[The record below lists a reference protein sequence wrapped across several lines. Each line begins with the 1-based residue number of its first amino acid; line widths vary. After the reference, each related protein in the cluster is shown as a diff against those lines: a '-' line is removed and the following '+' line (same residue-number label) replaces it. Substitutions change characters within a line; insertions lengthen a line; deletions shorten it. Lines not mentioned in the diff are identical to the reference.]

1 MPQFDKITFFNQI
14 FWLFF
19 FFTGYYFLLLKVFL
33 PKLGSVLKA
42 RNKKLQ
48 KGTQGVAI
56 FAEEQETVAS
66 SFNSSVEKITSVVKK
81 VVSDS
86 SEKTTAWVDSTVS
99 DLNTTNL
106 KESNSMVESLV
117 YKQLA
122 ATYLLSKV
130 GAK

>member
-1 MPQFDKITFFNQI
+1 
-14 FWLFF
+14 
-19 FFTGYYFLLLKVFL
+19 LLKVFL